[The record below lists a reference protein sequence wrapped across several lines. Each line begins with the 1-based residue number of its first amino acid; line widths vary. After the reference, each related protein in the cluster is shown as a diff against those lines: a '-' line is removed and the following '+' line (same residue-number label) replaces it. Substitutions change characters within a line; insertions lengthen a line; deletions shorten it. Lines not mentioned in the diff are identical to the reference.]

1 MNRPEFVE
9 PKWGTAPPPL
19 PSEITEITW
28 ERRSCR
34 GSCQEEAVVLRRD
47 GHAQRMVRHGKHLD
61 SLFSAT
67 IDSATFISLA
77 AEVIR
82 RNLFT
87 GSDDDGFHEP
97 LANNSLMIS
106 AATLCRRRVSVVQEP
121 PPRGVSGPFPEA
133 AIDSVARGLR
143 WEKCCRDYR

>member
-1 MNRPEFVE
+1 
-9 PKWGTAPPPL
+9 
-19 PSEITEITW
+19 
-28 ERRSCR
+28 
-34 GSCQEEAVVLRRD
+34 
-47 GHAQRMVRHGKHLD
+47 MVSHGKHLD

-143 WEKCCRDYR
+143 WEKCCRHYR